1 MIRDIAALLFLILGV
16 FPIAFFVA
24 LTVAIGNSVLDWMFA
39 DGDSLFDYIAQGN
52 TSAMFCLGLW
62 FFLWNAGINILE
74 RDLN

>member
-16 FPIAFFVA
+16 FPIAFF
-24 LTVAIGNSVLDWMFA
+24 VAIGNSVLDWMFA